1 MLWVVSSRCTSMRHC
16 IAFALLA
23 QPVFSL
29 MTSSLPDAKVLPDLD
44 TLAATANSY
53 ASSHG
58 LLVERS
64 GGHFQAAPMSLL
76 PNVFPSAAFEQATS
90 LAPLWN
96 VLVDRIS
103 RDSDFLQGTLGG
115 DVSDADPFTAKLLR
129 LYVQLYPKGGSGAE
143 PSSMSSPSSWA
154 PQADRFNIHRG
165 DYMLHPSD
173 DAALPGTS
181 SSSSPPPTQALALKQ
196 IELNTIAA
204 SFASLACRTAQL
216 HSYLTA
222 RFDCD
227 SFLRS
232 NEDKVVGR
240 RGSPDDARSGGL
252 RRRGVPPNP
261 TLTALPHAMK
271 LAVDRYRD
279 RFGVADCVVLFVV
292 QPGETNTVDQRM
304 LEFELFDRH
313 GISVVRLSL
322 AECQARVALQS
333 GSGALVLDGKDEIAL
348 VYFRAG
354 YAPTDY
360 PSGDTGAEWR
370 ARELLENSRATKAPS
385 LGYHLAGTKKVQ
397 QALARP
403 GAVERYFDD
412 SPDDAAALRECFAGL
427 WSLGQDASDDDL
439 SAVRRV
445 LEGQQAK
452 FVLKPQREGGGYNFY
467 GDKMLEKLRAHVSV
481 DEDGGRLVLDK
492 TLGEYILM
500 ERLFPPAQTS
510 ILLRGGVIE
519 GSGETVSELG
529 CYGTILVSFDGKEV
543 LHNEYAGFLLRTK
556 FESVD
561 EGGVASGFATLSSPY
576 LV

>member
-1 MLWVVSSRCTSMRHC
+1 
-16 IAFALLA
+16 
-23 QPVFSL
+23 
-29 MTSSLPDAKVLPDLD
+29 MTTSLPDSKVISNLD

-58 LLVERS
+58 LLVERT
-64 GGHFQAAPMSLL
+64 GGQFQAAPMSLL
-76 PNVFPSAAFEQATS
+76 PNVFPADAFEQAKS

-96 VLVDRIS
+96 VLVDRLS
-103 RDSDFLQGTLGG
+103 RDSDFLQATLGG
-115 DVSDADPFTAKLLR
+115 DVSDADPFTAHLLR
-129 LYVQLYPKGGSGAE
+129 LYVQLYPKGGS
-143 PSSMSSPSSWA
+143 SSWA
-154 PQADRFNIHRG
+154 LQADRFNIHRG
-165 DYMLHPSD
+165 DYMLHPSQ
-173 DAALPGTS
+173 PGTS
-181 SSSSPPPTQALALKQ
+181 SSSFSLKQ

-232 NEDKVVGR
+232 NEAKVLGVAA
-240 RGSPDDARSGGL
+240 SNDSK
-252 RRRGVPPNP
+252 RGVPPNP

-271 LAVDRYRD
+271 AAVDRYRQ
-279 RFGVADCVVLFVV
+279 RFGVDHCIVLFVV

-304 LEFELFDRH
+304 LEFELFDQH
-313 GISVVRLSL
+313 GIAVVRLSL
-322 AECQARVALQS
+322 AECQARVQVQKD
-333 GSGALVLDGKDEIAL
+333 SGALVLDGQEIAL
-348 VYFRAG
+348 VYYRAG

-360 PSGDTGAEWR
+360 PSGESGAEWR

-403 GAVERYFDD
+403 GVVERYFE
-412 SPDDAAALRECFAGL
+412 SASDAAALRECFAGL
-427 WSLGQDASDDDL
+427 WSLGQDANAEDL

-445 LEGQQAK
+445 LQGGQAK

-467 GDKMLEKLRAHVSV
+467 GDKMLEKLQAHVST
-481 DEDGGRLVLDK
+481 DDDGSLVLDK
-492 TLGEYILM
+492 TLGEFILM

-510 ILLRGGVIE
+510 ILLRGGVVE

-529 CYGTILVSFDGKEV
+529 CYGTILVSYDGQEV